1 MSLRNWKHYHIPG
14 ASLDTFTRS
23 EPFPS
28 EEMKATYIDG
38 KPKKKGSRATPA
50 QMFEALKNRRKP
62 EVR

>member
-1 MSLRNWKHYHIPG
+1 MSLRNWKNFHWPG

-38 KPKKKGSRATPA
+38 KPKPKRVATPA
-50 QMFEALKNRRKP
+50 RMFEALKNRRKP